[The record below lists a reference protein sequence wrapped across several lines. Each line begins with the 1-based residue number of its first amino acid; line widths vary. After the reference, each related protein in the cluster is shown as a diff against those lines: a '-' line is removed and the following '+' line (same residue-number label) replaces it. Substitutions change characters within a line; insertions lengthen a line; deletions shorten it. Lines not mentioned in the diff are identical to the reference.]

1 MAKNKGKKKKNGAV
15 SMEILAEAHADLPQD
30 TAMDT
35 SELTTSNPALGV
47 VKSRKIK
54 KGMPMKR
61 SKNLRKL
68 KSIEKAVCKS
78 DMLEVKISK
87 NKSKMLRIQS
97 AKSLY
102 D

>member
-47 VKSRKIK
+47 VKRKIK

>member
-15 SMEILAEAHADLPQD
+15 SMEILAEAHADLPQ
-30 TAMDT
+30 AMDT

-47 VKSRKIK
+47 VKRKIK

>member
-15 SMEILAEAHADLPQD
+15 SMEILAEAHADLPQ
-30 TAMDT
+30 AMDT